1 MIDHIRS
8 FYRNFLTT
16 GLPENA
22 VFKEKV
28 KVELSNQF
36 IFLGLLCVFAH
47 NLVNL
52 LFLRSLVD
60 FCLTMVWF
68 IILAPALGL
77 NLAKKPSAARI
88 YLALGGLSAVFV
100 LHLLFGPE
108 LKLESMYILFLVIGT
123 LFFESKARLIYA
135 ILVLVLFI
143 SASIINTSVEPI
155 FASLVRPSGSF
166 TRFIFSV
173 AMISALIGK
182 LVLENREYNTV
193 INGQN
198 EYLNKYNKQLKS
210 FNYIVSHDLK
220 EPLRGIVGF
229 SQLIKRRHEQ
239 GKEVDDKYFDIMI
252 RSTKQLNK
260 LVNDLNDFTTSE
272 ERELSKEELRI
283 DAIVD
288 EIRTSLL
295 EESAQDNIEIS
306 CQPFPVIV
314 SSKLALTITL
324 RNIIENG
331 IKYNDNK
338 IRKVIVEGEIID
350 NMATIK
356 IADNGIGIEEKYFE
370 EVFVLFERL
379 HATYEKGSGLGLNI
393 SQNLMHRLGGN
404 ISISSSKLGVGTT
417 FLLKFPITAI
427 VTKSSPKES
436 ILG

>member
-1 MIDHIRS
+1 MIDQVRG
-8 FYRNFLTT
+8 FYRKMLTT
-16 GLPENA
+16 GLPEHA
-22 VFKEKV
+22 EFKEKV
-28 KVELSNQF
+28 KIELSNQF
-36 IFLGLLCVFAH
+36 ILLGLLCVLAH

-52 LFLRSLVD
+52 LFLHSFVD

-68 IILAPALGL
+68 IILGPALVL
-77 NLAKKPSAARI
+77 NLAKKPSAARM

-108 LKLESMYILFLVIGT
+108 LKLESMYILFLVVGSV
-123 LFFESKARLIYA
+123 FFESSAMVKYA
-135 ILVLVLFI
+135 VLVLALFLA
-143 SASIINTSVEPI
+143 ASIINSSIDPI

-182 LVLENREYNTV
+182 LVLENREYHTV

-229 SQLIKRRHEQ
+229 SQLIKRRQEQ
-239 GKEVDDKYFDIMI
+239 GKKVDDKYFDIMI

-260 LVNDLNDFTTSE
+260 LVTDLNDFTTSE
-272 ERELSKEELRI
+272 ERELSKEKI
-283 DAIVD
+283 NINAIVQ
-288 EIRTSLL
+288 EIRASLL
-295 EESAQDNIEIS
+295 EESTKGDIEIICHS
-306 CQPFPVIV
+306 FPEIV
-314 SSKLALTITL
+314 SSQLALTIIL

-331 IKYNDNK
+331 IKYNNQTV
-338 IRKVIVEGEIID
+338 RKVTVEGEIAD
-350 NMATIK
+350 DMATIN
-356 IADNGIGIEEKYFE
+356 IIDNGIGIEEKYFE

-393 SQNLMHRLGGN
+393 SQNLMKRLGGE
-404 ISISSSKLGVGTT
+404 ISIPTSEIGVGTT
-417 FLLKFPITAI
+417 FLLTFP
-427 VTKSSPKES
+427 VTFPKNELTTRKP
-436 ILG
+436 IRD